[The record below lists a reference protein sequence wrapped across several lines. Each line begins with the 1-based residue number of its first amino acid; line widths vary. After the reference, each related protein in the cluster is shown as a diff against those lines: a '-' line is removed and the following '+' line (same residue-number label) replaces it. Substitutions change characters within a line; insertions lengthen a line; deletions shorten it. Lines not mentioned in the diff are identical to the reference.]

1 MFDRLRRYMKKV
13 IIFIFLLSIYICTLS
28 GCNTQYIP
36 QTITIDNL
44 SWSATADIQ
53 EWKTV
58 VKESGWEL
66 PEGAKLIEEKQ
77 EVKSYKIV
85 GYETKYR
92 TEEYQEKIGYI
103 LPTWRPRYETRTR
116 TVSYQVPKREAI
128 LATKYYYTIDKW
140 VHLKYVH
147 LAEGYTNDYTVPEYN
162 CKNNEQVGE
171 IKYKYLVHFT
181 FNGED
186 VAYVVDKEFW
196 ESLSIGHQIK
206 VYEDENYKLHINW
219 CIEE

>member
-1 MFDRLRRYMKKV
+1 MKKV

-219 CIEE
+219 CIER